1 MIEIKKAVSEI
12 TSKTS
17 KEADKLIL
25 EYMKKRNLTLDDL
38 KGNIAMQNVPILDL
52 EINTTK
58 LNYYYKDELIL
69 SVMQKF
75 DFEQPTITRCE
86 LIIKKGNW

>member
-1 MIEIKKAVSEI
+1 MIDFQKAVLEIKNQTI
-12 TSKTS
+12 
-17 KEADKLIL
+17 KETDKLIL

-38 KGNIAMQNVPILDL
+38 KGNIAMQNVPFLDL

-69 SVMQKF
+69 SVIQKF
-75 DFEQPTITRCE
+75 DFQQPTISRCE